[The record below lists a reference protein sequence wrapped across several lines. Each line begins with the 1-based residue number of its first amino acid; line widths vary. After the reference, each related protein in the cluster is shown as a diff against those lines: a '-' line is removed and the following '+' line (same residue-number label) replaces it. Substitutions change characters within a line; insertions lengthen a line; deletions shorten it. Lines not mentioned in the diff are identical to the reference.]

1 MKTIFRIVHSA
12 LFVLIFVSFQSLL
25 AQGSLQFNQVLLI
38 STADTVPANKVWKI
52 EALAYN
58 GGAPFA
64 SGANNYSHL
73 FSGNRGFE
81 GIARFLINGSP
92 VVLPVTYLTNNYN
105 ATSSVN
111 PNFTFPMWLP
121 AGSILTP
128 QTNISYLSV
137 LEFNLVP

>member
-1 MKTIFRIVHSA
+1 MKTVFRIFYSTSF
-12 LFVLIFVSFQSLL
+12 LLIFGSVQSLL

-38 STADTVPANKVWKI
+38 SSADTVPANKVWKI

-64 SGANNYSHL
+64 SGAISYSHL
-73 FSGNRGFE
+73 FSGSRGFD

-92 VVLPVTYLTNNYN
+92 VVLPVTYLTNAFN

-111 PNFTFPMWLP
+111 PNFTFPLWLP